1 MSYYPESDCPI
12 SEKVK
17 VVLYLS
23 NFASKKELEH
33 ATGAD
38 TSNLA
43 AKKDVIALKAEVD
56 KIDNAKL
63 VNILTNLNTLK
74 TNVNDLN
81 IGKLKTVHKDLK
93 KLSDVVKIE
102 VVKNTKFSTLKT
114 KVNHLEKKISE
125 ATTLINLT
133 SIQHR

>member
-1 MSYYPESDCPI
+1 MSYYPESGCPI
-12 SEKVK
+12 SAKVK

-33 ATGAD
+33 ATGVD

-43 AKKDVIALKAEVD
+43 AKKDVIALKAAVD
-56 KIDNAKL
+56 KIDIAKL
-63 VNILTNLNTLK
+63 VNIPTNLNTSK
-74 TNVNDLN
+74 TKVNDLN

-93 KLSDVVKIE
+93 KLSDLVKIE

>member
-1 MSYYPESDCPI
+1 M
-12 SEKVK
+12 
-17 VVLYLS
+17 VLYLS

-33 ATGAD
+33 ATGVD

-43 AKKDVIALKAEVD
+43 AKKDVIALKAKVD
-56 KIDNAKL
+56 KIDIAKL
-63 VNILTNLNTLK
+63 VNIPTNLNTLK
-74 TNVNDLN
+74 TKVNDLN
-81 IGKLKTVHKDLK
+81 IGKLKTVHKNFK

-102 VVKNTKFSTLKT
+102 VVKNTKFSILKT